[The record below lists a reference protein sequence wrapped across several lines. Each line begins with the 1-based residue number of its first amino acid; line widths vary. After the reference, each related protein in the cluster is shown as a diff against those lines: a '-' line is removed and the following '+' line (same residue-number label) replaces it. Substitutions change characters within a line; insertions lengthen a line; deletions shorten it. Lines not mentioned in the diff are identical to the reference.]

1 MAMERMGNDSFSS
14 QNMKVTTAQ
23 QEKEEDEEAK
33 TSFDC
38 ADSALIL

>member
-23 QEKEEDEEAK
+23 QEKEDGEGK
-33 TSFDC
+33 ISL
-38 ADSALIL
+38 DSADLL